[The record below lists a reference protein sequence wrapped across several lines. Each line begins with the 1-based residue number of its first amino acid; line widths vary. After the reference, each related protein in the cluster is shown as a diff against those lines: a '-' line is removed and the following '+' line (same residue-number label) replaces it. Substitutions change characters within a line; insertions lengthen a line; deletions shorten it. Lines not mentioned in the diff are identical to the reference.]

1 MAKKKR
7 PMPGKAIA
15 QNRRGRRD
23 YSIIETFE
31 AGIILTGTEVK
42 ALRGGR
48 ASINETF
55 ADDKNDEL
63 WLYNLHIPV
72 YENAGKHLNHSPIRP
87 RKLLLHRRQLS
98 HLHGSIKRKGMTLIP
113 LSLYFNDRGIVK
125 IQLALGQGKRMVDK
139 REDIKRRDWQRDKA
153 RLMRNK
159 GIQ

>member
-1 MAKKKR
+1 MK
-7 PMPGKAIA
+7 
-15 QNRRGRRD
+15 
-23 YSIIETFE
+23 T
-31 AGIILTGTEVK
+31 
-42 ALRGGR
+42 LRAGR

-63 WLYNLHIPV
+63 WLFNLHIPV
-72 YENAGKHLNHSPIRP
+72 YENAGKHLNHNPIRP

-113 LSLYFNDRGIVK
+113 LSLYFNDRGIAK

-139 REDIKRRDWQRDKA
+139 REDVKRRDWQRDKA

-159 GIQ
+159 GFNNN

>member
-55 ADDKNDEL
+55 ADDKTPG
-63 WLYNLHIPV
+63 IP
-72 YENAGKHLNHSPIRP
+72 APG
-87 RKLLLHRRQLS
+87 
-98 HLHGSIKRKGMTLIP
+98 
-113 LSLYFNDRGIVK
+113 
-125 IQLALGQGKRMVDK
+125 
-139 REDIKRRDWQRDKA
+139 
-153 RLMRNK
+153 
-159 GIQ
+159 